1 MNHKNLKL
9 FKILHD
15 LSAAARDMTRVAKR
29 TCQVRVRGAASLRSI
44 TAPISAQLTH
54 SRIEPSNG
62 QCHPI
67 VVKVGR
73 GGRNE

>member
-15 LSAAARDMTRVAKR
+15 LSTAARDMTRVAKR

-44 TAPISAQLTH
+44 QRQSPRSLLIQESSHPTVNVIQLW
-54 SRIEPSNG
+54 
-62 QCHPI
+62 
-67 VVKVGR
+67 
-73 GGRNE
+73 